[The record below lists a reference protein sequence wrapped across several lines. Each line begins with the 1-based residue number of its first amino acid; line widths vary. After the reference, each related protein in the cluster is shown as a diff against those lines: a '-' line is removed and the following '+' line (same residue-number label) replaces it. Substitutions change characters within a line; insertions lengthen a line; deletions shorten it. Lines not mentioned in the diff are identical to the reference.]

1 MHFACS
7 GLVVFFVEYS
17 VWLFLLDAL
26 STMQR
31 FSSLHLSNLQKS
43 GAADGYINADLCRSL
58 LVTCSEEFEAAK
70 VHQLCDFLC
79 QNGFVKEDTFSLAN
93 QVMIAYIKK

>member
-1 MHFACS
+1 MHFTCS

-17 VWLFLLDAL
+17 VELFLVDAL
-26 STMQR
+26 STMQG

-43 GAADGYINADLCRSL
+43 GASDGYVNADLCRSL
-58 LVTCSEEFEAAK
+58 LVTCSEEFEPAK
-70 VHQLCDFLC
+70 VLQLCDFLC